1 MCDIYIVMKAMPRY
15 PTPDAGCLSL
25 GNVIHNGQQVNKLG
39 GLLAACKEG
48 IKKGQFTKSHMISVS
63 YLPIVGLPTVRVS
76 RTKDMRRKANTQR
89 MSHALT
95 SLDMPLG
102 PITWCLI
109 AWDPMA

>member
-1 MCDIYIVMKAMPRY
+1 MASTRMGF
-15 PTPDAGCLSL
+15 T
-25 GNVIHNGQQVNKLG
+25 
-39 GLLAACKEG
+39 GLLAACKED
-48 IKKGQFTKSHMISVS
+48 IKKAQPTKPHMYSLCYI
-63 YLPIVGLPTVRVS
+63 PIAGLFTVRVS
-76 RTKDMRRKANTQR
+76 RTKDMIREGNTQH